1 MAINFREWEHRR
13 TLYDRLICGLLTLK
27 FSITEPIFLRFA
39 RCCYWRRYQKRDE
52 NPLISIVMTTFKRP
66 QVLTERC
73 LPSILNQTYQNFEV
87 VITGD
92 SRLDDTAKRVRKLDD
107 PRIRFYDVPEWEHYP
122 KELKSRWYVAG
133 MPSRNVALS
142 LARGAWIAEMDD
154 DAIMLPDH
162 LEALLRF
169 AQQGEYEFVSAAYE
183 VERYG
188 KRSIVDGKDTR
199 PHIGG
204 VETWLFR
211 SYLRFFRWNVQ
222 SWRKHYNRPPDID
235 RQLRMGF
242 AGVRT
247 GFLDKVVTLI
257 LPVPGKETTGLDTL
271 TEDRYD
277 FARKGT

>member
-1 MAINFREWEHRR
+1 MAINFREWEHKR
-13 TLYDRLICGLLTLK
+13 TLADRLICGLLALK
-27 FSITEPIFLRFA
+27 FSITEPLFLSLSRLLYE
-39 RCCYWRRYQKRDE
+39 RNYRNTEE

-66 QVLTERC
+66 KVLTERC
-73 LPSILNQTYQNFEV
+73 IPSILNQTYQHFEV

-92 SRLDDTAKRVRKLDD
+92 SRIDDTAERVREIGD
-107 PRIRFYDVPEWEHYP
+107 PRMRFFHVPEWEQYP

-133 MPSRNVALS
+133 IPSRNVALS
-142 LARGAWIAEMDD
+142 LARGKWIAEMDD

-169 AQQGEYEFVSAAYE
+169 AQKGSYEFLSAQYE

-188 KRSIVDGKDTR
+188 KRSIVDGKGTR

-211 SYLRFFRWNVQ
+211 SYLRFFKWNVQ
-222 SWRKHYNRPPDID
+222 SWRKSYNRPPDID

-247 GFLDKVVTLI
+247 GFLPKVVTLI
-257 LPVPGKETTGLDTL
+257 LPVPGKETTGLDAL

-277 FARKGT
+277 LTRRGT